1 MKNETNVMDERQKQI
16 NSNAL
21 AAAGIFLMVCIS
33 VSMIYKVWTTGN
45 TGWEFWALLG
55 SGLVS
60 GITQRILGDIEQ
72 PKSISGKPLPVENTK
87 EAKRVRRID
96 YALQSVGFAV
106 TCAVMDI
113 LFFSF
118 GKKDTTD
125 YELTQAIFPNLDKG
139 LTIVITAVIALAT
152 AFIVSYIFEYLF
164 GEHFKVKRYNKMIS
178 ELEQDD

>member
-87 EAKRVRRID
+87 EAKEYVELIMRFKAWD
-96 YALQSVGFAV
+96 LQLPAPLWIFCFSHSV
-106 TCAVMDI
+106 
-113 LFFSF
+113 
-118 GKKDTTD
+118 KKTPPTM
-125 YELTQAIFPNLDKG
+125 N
-139 LTIVITAVIALAT
+139 
-152 AFIVSYIFEYLF
+152 
-164 GEHFKVKRYNKMIS
+164 
-178 ELEQDD
+178 